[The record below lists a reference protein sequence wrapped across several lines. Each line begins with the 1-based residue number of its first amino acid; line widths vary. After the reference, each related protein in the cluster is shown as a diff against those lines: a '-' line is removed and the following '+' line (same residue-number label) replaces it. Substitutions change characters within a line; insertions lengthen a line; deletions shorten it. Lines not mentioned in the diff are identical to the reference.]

1 MAADPSGRT
10 RASFDLKSATYPLLS
25 LVLKTTDLADVLA
38 ELQARLGG
46 SPDFFDQDL
55 VVINLSQV
63 REAAG
68 DINFSALIALLRQ
81 YRLQP
86 IGAHGG
92 SQAQMLGALAAGL
105 VATPDVSASSSLARS
120 ARGSQSHADEERE
133 AAASGEL
140 AVSGEA
146 AASGEVA
153 ASGTGSASVAADE
166 PAASGAAAAQAGAA
180 DPVQAEL
187 AGMTTTDTATDANGA
202 VAAVAATA
210 SAATAGTATTGA
222 ATAGGAPSAAAPAPA
237 ASSHAAPSPPAPA
250 ARTIVIDRPLR
261 SGQRVYARDADL
273 VMLAVVSFGAEVIA
287 DGNIHVYAP
296 LRGRA
301 IAGARGNTDARIFTT
316 CLEPQL
322 VSIAGIYRTAEV
334 AMPPEV
340 ASKPAQIRL
349 VGETLLMEPL

>member
-146 AASGEVA
+146 AASDEVA
-153 ASGTGSASVAADE
+153 ASSTGSASVAADE

-202 VAAVAATA
+202 VAAVAA
-210 SAATAGTATTGA
+210 
-222 ATAGGAPSAAAPAPA
+222 PAPA
-237 ASSHAAPSPPAPA
+237 ASSHAAPSPPSSPPAPA

>member
-146 AASGEVA
+146 AASDEVA

-202 VAAVAATA
+202 VAAVAA
-210 SAATAGTATTGA
+210 
-222 ATAGGAPSAAAPAPA
+222 PAPA
-237 ASSHAAPSPPAPA
+237 ASSHAAPSPPSSPPAPA

>member
-25 LVLKTTDLADVLA
+25 LVLKTTDLTDVLA

-46 SPDFFDQDL
+46 TPDFFDQDL

-63 REAAG
+63 RESDG
-68 DINFSALIALLRQ
+68 DINFTALIALLRQ

-92 SQAQMLGALAAGL
+92 SPAQMQAALAAGL
-105 VATPDVSASSSLARS
+105 VSTPDVSASMSLARS
-120 ARGSQSHADEERE
+120 ARPAQAAGGDDRAAQE
-133 AAASGEL
+133 AADADRTID
-140 AVSGEA
+140 EA
-146 AASGEVA
+146 ASPG
-153 ASGTGSASVAADE
+153 DE
-166 PAASGAAAAQAGAA
+166 PAAGASRSAAAHNATTATAAAAAQ
-180 DPVQAEL
+180 
-187 AGMTTTDTATDANGA
+187 
-202 VAAVAATA
+202 
-210 SAATAGTATTGA
+210 GTAA
-222 ATAGGAPSAAAPAPA
+222 AQQTAAQTAAPAQA
-237 ASSHAAPSPPAPA
+237 TAAPAGPAPA

-334 AMPPEV
+334 AMPPDV